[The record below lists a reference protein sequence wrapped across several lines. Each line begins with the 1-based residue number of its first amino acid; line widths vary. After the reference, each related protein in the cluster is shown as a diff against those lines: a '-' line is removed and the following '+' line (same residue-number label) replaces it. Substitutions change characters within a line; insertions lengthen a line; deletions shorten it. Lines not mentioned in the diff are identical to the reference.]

1 MKRIMF
7 LFASG
12 FLSIL
17 SSPDLALE
25 KRLKRQSILLERE
38 KKILDLLIRMNTFGI
53 TMSVLFQRVEGEDI
67 ASANKRMGGLVALAG
82 QSIKEF
88 SLELKEIQKLNMS
101 L

>member
-1 MKRIMF
+1 MKRIIF

-38 KKILDLLIRMNTFGI
+38 KKTLDLLIRMNTFGI

-67 ASANKRMGGLVALAG
+67 ASANKRMGGLIALASK
-82 QSIKEF
+82 SIYEYGR
-88 SLELKEIQKLNMS
+88 ELQEIQKLN
-101 L
+101 LAL